1 MKLVIRQEGFRT
13 QPLASTKQDHRAAGA
28 GMSYYA
34 NHHRREAIKARQQ
47 AAQTIDPDAKRILE
61 DIARSWEVLAE
72 HTEWLEHK
80 LVSSSARGESHSVQ
94 QQQQVQPKD
103 GRKI

>member
-1 MKLVIRQEGFRT
+1 
-13 QPLASTKQDHRAAGA
+13 
-28 GMSYYA
+28 MSYFA

-47 AAQTIDPDAKRILE
+47 AARTIDPHAKRILE

-72 HTEWLEHK
+72 HTEWLERK
-80 LVSSSARGESHSVQ
+80 LVSSSARRELHLVQ

-103 GRKI
+103 GRKNNT

>member
-1 MKLVIRQEGFRT
+1 MRDERNRLPAIAKI
-13 QPLASTKQDHRAAGA
+13 KQDHRAAGA

-80 LVSSSARGESHSVQ
+80 LVSSSEWRVNSVQ
-94 QQQQVQPKD
+94 RQTAGPTQ
-103 GRKI
+103 GRTQEQ

>member
-1 MKLVIRQEGFRT
+1 MRDERNRLPAIAKI
-13 QPLASTKQDHRAAGA
+13 KQDHRAAGA

-47 AAQTIDPDAKRILE
+47 AAQTIDPDAKRTLE

-72 HTEWLEHK
+72 HTGWLEHK

-103 GRKI
+103 ARKNNS